1 MEAWIEDRC
10 EELRDLS
17 VVNLI
22 VSMYGQPLLETTPRW
37 CLLTN

>member
-1 MEAWIEDRC
+1 MDALLAEDRC

-22 VSMYGQPLLETTPRW
+22 VSMYGRRLSARATRFS
-37 CLLTN
+37 C